1 MRIRWLVLGGALML
15 LAGCGSSGKSAT
27 THSTVTSAPPTSP
40 ASAAAPRTGLATR
53 VLTNDELPG
62 FTASQAPTVEHD
74 PRRYL
79 VGGNDTGAQLTA
91 DLARLK
97 QLGFKAAVSENLSA
111 PGQDGLSV
119 VEQLG
124 SARAARSEVTSGVRG
139 AKGLGG
145 TFGTFPVSGIPGA
158 IGYSLSSAQGDG
170 INITWAVGPYYYLVG
185 ETLSSLQKSSENT
198 LNIAAL
204 HLYRRT
210 RG

>member
-1 MRIRWLVLGGALML
+1 MVLGGAMML
-15 LAGCGSSGKSAT
+15 LAGCGGSGKSAT
-27 THSTVTSAPPTSP
+27 THSTVTSAPPTTA

-62 FTASQAPTVEHD
+62 FTASEAPTVEHD
-74 PRRYL
+74 PRLYL
-79 VGGNDTGAQLTA
+79 VGSNDTGAQLTA

-111 PGQDGLSV
+111 PGQDGLAV

-124 SARAARSEVTSGVRG
+124 SARAARAEVAGDIREV
-139 AKGLGG
+139 KGLGG
-145 TFGTFPVSGIPGA
+145 TFGTFPVRGIPGA
-158 IGYSLSSAQGDG
+158 IGYSLSSPQGAG

-185 ETLSSLQKSSENT
+185 ETLSSLQKASENT
-198 LNIAAL
+198 LSVAAL

-210 RG
+210 HG